1 MASADSPPTS
11 ALPPPSTE
19 QDPANMTYFLPGN
32 PPPHLAP
39 SITHQPETLLMQTLL
54 DSLTTVVTQ
63 ILNHPMID
71 GPAPDHHLFTDV
83 DAYRLY
89 FQYHSSVVELARNTM
104 RLKRASRLL
113 QFIPGPRATLA
124 DTASTLLHNSHP
136 ILQISWLTKFAPS
149 ARLAATAGPVSILR
163 LAVALP
169 ETVHAPE
176 TAQHRSLSHYTVYH
190 HIAVSRLTYFSLP

>member
-54 DSLTTVVTQ
+54 DSLATVVTP

-71 GPAPDHHLFTDV
+71 GPVPDHHLFTDV

-113 QFIPGPRATLA
+113 QFIPGPPG
-124 DTASTLLHNSHP
+124 HP
-136 ILQISWLTKFAPS
+136 GRYRVNMLKCGGLFFCAGAPLCEILS
-149 ARLAATAGPVSILR
+149 LAATLGFALHAVASKLR
-163 LAVALP
+163 LRDKSQLK
-169 ETVHAPE
+169 
-176 TAQHRSLSHYTVYH
+176 L
-190 HIAVSRLTYFSLP
+190 RLWWMGACSERFQTRGVVQNFC